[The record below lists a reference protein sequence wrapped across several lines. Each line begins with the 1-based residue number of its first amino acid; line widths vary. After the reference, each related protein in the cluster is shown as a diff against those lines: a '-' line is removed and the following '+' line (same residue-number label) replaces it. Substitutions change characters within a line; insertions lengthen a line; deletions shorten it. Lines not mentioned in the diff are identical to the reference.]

1 MYQISTLAVDDQ
13 QKHAQWDAFVD
24 QRADGTFFHLSGWQ
38 RVLQLTLGHPTYY
51 LYATLNHEIVGVLPL
66 AWVHS
71 KLFGNALVSTPFC
84 VYGGA
89 VGEPEIRRLLE
100 DKAAEIGRELGVNQV
115 ELRYRDPQEN
125 DWLTR
130 SQHAT
135 FGMPLAADDAA
146 ILAGIKKNQ
155 RALIRKG
162 LQSELTREIEQDPT
176 DFYAIYSESLR
187 NLGTPVFSAKLI
199 QALQQAFPDRTDILT
214 VREAGKAVSSV
225 FNFYYKNQVL
235 PYYGGGKPVA
245 RELKS
250 NDLMYY
256 QLMCHARAEKGC
268 NFFDFGRSK
277 LDSGAFSYKK
287 HWGMQDHLLHYQF
300 KLIKAQ
306 QLSNLSPNN
315 PKYQLFIRLWQKLP
329 LPISR
334 WLGPKLAHY
343 LG

>member
-1 MYQISTLAVDDQ
+1 MYQITTLTLDDPKRQ
-13 QKHAQWDAFVD
+13 AWDAFVD
-24 QRADGTFFHLSGWQ
+24 QNKDGTFFHLCGWQ
-38 RVLQLTLGHPTYY
+38 LVLQQSLGHPTYY
-51 LYATLNHEIVGVLPL
+51 LYATENDQIVGVLPL
-66 AWVHS
+66 AWVKS

-89 VGEPEIRRLLE
+89 VGAPEVRRALE
-100 DKAAEIGRELGVNQV
+100 QKAIEIGKELGVDHV
-115 ELRYRDPQEN
+115 ELRYRDAQDN

-135 FGMPLAADDAA
+135 FGCELAADDAA

-155 RALIRKG
+155 RALIRKA
-162 LQSELTREIEQDPT
+162 LQTDMSWQLDSNNN

-187 NLGTPVFSAKLI
+187 NLGTPVFSKKLI
-199 QALQQAFPDRTDILT
+199 DALQQAFPEQTEILT
-214 VREAGKAVSSV
+214 IRKQDTPVSSV

-235 PYYGGGKPVA
+235 PYYGGGKPIA

-256 QLMCHARAEKGC
+256 QLMCHAKKDKDC
-268 NFFDFGRSK
+268 TFYDFGRSK
-277 LDSGAFSYKK
+277 LDSGAYSYKK

-300 KLIKAQ
+300 KLINASA
-306 QLSNLSPNN
+306 LSNLSPNN
-315 PKYQLFIRLWQKLP
+315 PKYQLFIKMWQKLP
-329 LPISR
+329 LSVSR

>member
-1 MYQISTLAVDDQ
+1 MYQITTLAVDDVKQ
-13 QKHAQWDAFVD
+13 RIEWDAFID
-24 QRADGTFFHLSGWQ
+24 QHPDGTFFHLSGWQ
-38 RVLQLTLGHPTYY
+38 QVLHHTLQHPTYY
-51 LYATLNHEIVGVLPL
+51 LMARENGLLVGVLPL
-66 AWVHS
+66 AWVKS
-71 KLFGNALVSTPFC
+71 RLFGNTLVSTPFC

-89 VGEPEIRRLLE
+89 VGEPAVRRALE
-100 DKAAEIGRELGVNQV
+100 QHAVELGHLLGVDHV
-115 ELRYRDPQEN
+115 ELRYRDAQDN
-125 DWLTR
+125 DWITR

-135 FGMPLAADDAA
+135 FGMPLADDDAA

-162 LQSELTREIEQDPT
+162 LQSEMTCHIEQDNT

-187 NLGTPVFSAKLI
+187 NLGTPVFSKQLI
-199 QALQQAFPDRTDILT
+199 DALQQAFPAQSDILT
-214 VREAGKAVSSV
+214 IRQHAEAVSSV

-256 QLMCHARAEKGC
+256 QLMCHARQQRAC

-300 KLIKAQ
+300 KLIKAE
-306 QLSNLSPNN
+306 QLANLSPNN
-315 PKYQLFIRLWQKLP
+315 PKYQLFIKLWQKLP
-329 LPISR
+329 LAVSR